1 MKLIFMGTP
10 ALAVPALEALCTEHE
25 IALVVTQPDKPA
37 GRGKQVSASAVKTFA
52 LEHGLPVAQPAR
64 ARNEEFITQ
73 LREIAPEAIAVVA
86 FGQILPRAILD
97 LPPRGCVNAHFS
109 LLPRWRGAAPVQHAI
124 LAGDTITGVTTQWMA
139 EKLDSGDI
147 ILQSELAIGPEETT
161 GDLWQRL
168 MPLGAEVLR
177 DTMRLIAEGRAPRV
191 PQDENL
197 ITWAPTLNR
206 EDGHI
211 NWEQGAPSIANRVRA
226 MNPWPGAWCDF
237 RGGTL
242 KIWRATIGSR
252 DEYSVVASATPN
264 PAPGAV
270 LTVNSDGVLVA
281 TSGGTIQLLEVQAEG
296 RPRLPA
302 AAWARGARLQI
313 GQPLSAG

>member
-1 MKLIFMGTP
+1 MKIIFMGTP
-10 ALAVPALEALCTEHE
+10 SLAVPSLEALHAEHE

-37 GRGKQVSASAVKTFA
+37 GRGKQLAASAVKTFA
-52 LEHGLPVAQPAR
+52 LEHGLPIAQPVR
-64 ARNEEFITQ
+64 ARNEEFIEE
-73 LREIAPEAIAVVA
+73 LREVSPEAIAVVA

-124 LAGDTITGVTTQWMA
+124 LAGDTATGVTTQWMA

-147 ILQSELAIGPEETT
+147 ILQRELEIRPEETT

-168 MPLGAEVLR
+168 TPLGAEVLR

-191 PQDENL
+191 PQDESL
-197 ITWAPTLNR
+197 ITWAPTLNK
-206 EDGHI
+206 EDGYI
-211 NWEQGAPSIANRVRA
+211 TWAQDARAIVNRVRA

-237 RGGTL
+237 RDGTL
-242 KIWRATIGSR
+242 KIWRAAVAEPPSNLESS
-252 DEYSVVASATPN
+252 EYTP
-264 PAPGAV
+264 GTVLAV
-270 LTVNSDGVLVA
+270 NNDGVLVA
-281 TSGGTIQLLEVQAEG
+281 TANGAIQLLEVQAEG

-313 GQPLSAG
+313 SQPLSVKDEG